1 MEKPSASKT
10 IDTSIRITSSSSTE
24 PFERD
29 VKLLIR
35 RSVFPTDE
43 TGFLVS
49 KKGEIVQA
57 TYISTKDIPRLIEK
71 LKEVIE

>member
-10 IDTSIRITSSSSTE
+10 VDTSINITMSSSTE
-24 PFERD
+24 PFEKG
-29 VKLLIR
+29 VKLLLR

-49 KKGEIVQA
+49 KEGEIVQA
-57 TYISTKDIPRLIEK
+57 TYIPTKHVPRLIEK

>member
-10 IDTSIRITSSSSTE
+10 VDTSISVTSSSSTN
-24 PFERD
+24 PFEKD

-49 KKGEIVQA
+49 RKGEIVQA
-57 TYISTKDIPRLIEK
+57 TYIPTKDVPRLIEK